1 MSVSNRVTIHMSH
14 HHSGG
19 VEVIVISVVVRR
31 VRFIGSFGYILKTNL
46 QLLFETECYLTAKDG
61 WPHMA

>member
-1 MSVSNRVTIHMSH
+1 MSVFKRVTILMSH

-31 VRFIGSFGYILKTNL
+31 VRFIEASITYSKSIHSFCSRQNIT
-46 QLLFETECYLTAKDG
+46 
-61 WPHMA
+61 